1 MDIQFFNSFLEEGGE
16 IDSNEVEILDDY
28 EIDLYLHIIVKIE
41 KRCRLL
47 GI

>member
-1 MDIQFFNSFLEEGGE
+1 MDIQFFNSLLEGGE
-16 IDSNEVEILDDY
+16 IDSNEVEVLDDY